1 MILSLALCSLSM
13 TTGCTKKPWLEENVT
28 FYSEELKI
36 MIIDSYG
43 YIDYNGKVIE
53 TFVWWSPGFSMGMY
67 DKTFAYQFGYHS
79 HEFDLLNG
87 DIKYDGKMITLI
99 VEQDKLFNH
108 QYEKIYLNKRA
119 STDDDIAYLNKRVKE
134 WEEHREQTHSS
145 SWYQTNQ

>member
-1 MILSLALCSLSM
+1 M
-13 TTGCTKKPWLEENVT
+13 TTGCTKKPWLESNVT

-36 MIIDSYG
+36 MVIDSYG

-53 TFVWWSPGFSMGMY
+53 TSVWWSPGFRMGMY
-67 DKTFAYQFGYHS
+67 DKTLAYQFGYHS

-99 VEQDKLFNH
+99 VEQDKLFDH

-134 WEEHREQTHSS
+134 WDEYHKQTHSS
-145 SWYQTNQ
+145 SQYQTNQ